1 MHSKRLWANQGMPSV
16 YTRILVPLESDKQQ
30 EPVLD
35 YARTLA
41 GSTGASVLLA
51 WLVPVLASE
60 ERFFSQIQVEPG
72 SSGARRKEQGE
83 TFLTRAVQEFQEV
96 GVTAEPRLVVTPL
109 PPDQAILEI
118 CSEEDI
124 DLIIMA
130 TLPQSAVGRFL
141 FGSVEEKVRRR
152 SPVPIL
158 FVNAS
163 LPEEGEV

>member
-1 MHSKRLWANQGMPSV
+1 MYR
-16 YTRILVPLESDKQQ
+16 RILVPLENDRQQ
-30 EPVLD
+30 KPALD

-41 GSTGASVLLA
+41 QSTGASVLLA

-83 TFLTRAVQEFQEV
+83 AFLASMVQEFREA
-96 GVTAEPRLVVTPL
+96 GVAAEPRLVVTPL
-109 PPDQAILEI
+109 PPDQAILDL
-118 CSEEDI
+118 SLEEEV
-124 DLIIMA
+124 DLILMA

-163 LPEEGEV
+163 LPEEGEE

>member
-1 MHSKRLWANQGMPSV
+1 V
-16 YTRILVPLESDKQQ
+16 YRRILVPLESDKEQKPAL
-30 EPVLD
+30 E

-41 GSTGASVLLA
+41 QSTDAAVILA

-60 ERFFSQIQVEPG
+60 ERFFSQVQVEPG

-83 TFLTRAVQEFQEV
+83 AFLANVVQEFHEA
-96 GVTAEPRLVVTPL
+96 GVLAEPKVVVTPL
-109 PPDQAILEI
+109 PPEQAILDI
-118 CSEEDI
+118 SSEENI

-163 LPEEGEV
+163 LPAEGEV

>member
-1 MHSKRLWANQGMPSV
+1 MYR
-16 YTRILVPLESDKQQ
+16 RILVPLESDKEQKLA
-30 EPVLD
+30 LD

-41 GSTGASVLLA
+41 QNTGASVILA

-60 ERFFSQIQVEPG
+60 ERFFSQLQVEPG
-72 SSGARRKEQGE
+72 SSGARRKEQGHSFLANAAKEFAEAGVAAE
-83 TFLTRAVQEFQEV
+83 T
-96 GVTAEPRLVVTPL
+96 RLVVTPL
-109 PPDQAILEI
+109 PPDQAILDI
-118 CSEEDI
+118 SSEEDI

-152 SPVPIL
+152 SPIPIL

-163 LPEEGEV
+163 LAEKGEV

>member
-1 MHSKRLWANQGMPSV
+1 MHSKLLWTHQRMPSV
-16 YTRILVPLESDKQQ
+16 YRRILVPLESDKQQ
-30 EPVLD
+30 EPALD

-41 GSTGASVLLA
+41 SSTGASVLLA

-60 ERFFSQIQVEPG
+60 EKFFSQIQVEPG

-83 TFLTRAVQEFQEV
+83 SFLASVVQAFQEA

-109 PPDQAILEI
+109 PPEEAILDI
-118 CSEEDI
+118 SAEEDV

-152 SPVPIL
+152 SPIPIL

>member
-1 MHSKRLWANQGMPSV
+1 M
-16 YTRILVPLESDKQQ
+16 
-30 EPVLD
+30 
-35 YARTLA
+35 
-41 GSTGASVLLA
+41 
-51 WLVPVLASE
+51 
-60 ERFFSQIQVEPG
+60 
-72 SSGARRKEQGE
+72 
-83 TFLTRAVQEFQEV
+83 
-96 GVTAEPRLVVTPL
+96 TAEPRVVVTPL
-109 PPDQAILEI
+109 PPDQAILDLS
-118 CSEEDI
+118 SEEDA